1 MSSLD
6 ERSDFILPFQ
16 IEGAGVRGR
25 VARLDSVVDDIVR
38 RHDYPPA
45 VSRLLSESI
54 TLTALLG
61 NTLKFDGVFSLQTR
75 SNGPVR
81 LLAADFTTDG
91 TVRAYAGIDP
101 DRKGE
106 LPEGAPGPTAAV
118 PELLG
123 DGNLAFTVD
132 QGVHSERYQGIVSL
146 DGGTLAECAES
157 YFRVSEQLP
166 TRIKLGVSPG
176 TKGNGHAPLPWRA
189 SGIMIQQIAETGG
202 GESRTPAALSDDASG
217 EPGENWRR
225 ASILFD
231 SLSFDELTDPNLR
244 PEDVLYRLYHEDGV
258 RVFDSHEVRF
268 GCRCSRERITAVIR
282 TFSEDEIAEI
292 TVNGKIEATCE
303 FCSTTYVLDP
313 KEAEAG

>member
-1 MSSLD
+1 MNSHD

-25 VARLDSVVDDIVR
+25 VARLDSVVDNIVR

-54 TLTALLG
+54 ILTALLG

-75 SNGPVR
+75 GSGPVR

-101 DRKGE
+101 ERAEE
-106 LPEGAPGPTAAV
+106 LSSGSPGPTAAV
-118 PELLG
+118 SELLG

-132 QGVHSERYQGIVSL
+132 QGVHSERYQGIVAL
-146 DGGTLAECAES
+146 EGGTLAECAES
-157 YFRVSEQLP
+157 YFRTSEQLP
-166 TRIKLGVSPG
+166 TRIKLGVSLG
-176 TKGNGHAPLPWRA
+176 TKGNGHAPAPWRA
-189 SGIMIQQIAETGG
+189 SGIMIQQIAGTGG
-202 GESRTPAALSDDASG
+202 EVSRSAAPLSDEASE

-231 SLSFDELTDPNLR
+231 SLSFDELIDPDLT

-258 RVFDSHEVRF
+258 RVFDSREIRF
-268 GCRCSRERITAVIR
+268 GCRCSRERITSIIR
-282 TFSEDEIAEI
+282 TFSEEEIAEI

-303 FCSTTYVLDP
+303 FCNTTYVLDP
-313 KEAEAG
+313 KETEAT

>member
-1 MSSLD
+1 MTSSD
-6 ERSDFILPFQ
+6 ARRDFILPFQ

-38 RHDYPPA
+38 RHDYPAP

-75 SNGPVR
+75 GNGPVR

-91 TVRAYAGIDP
+91 TVRGYAGIDP
-101 DRKGE
+101 DRAGE
-106 LPEGAPGPTAAV
+106 LGNGAPGPEADV
-118 PELLG
+118 NGLLG

-132 QGVHSERYQGIVSL
+132 QGVHSERYQGIVGL
-146 DGGTLAECAES
+146 EGGTLAECAES
-157 YFRVSEQLP
+157 YFRTSEQLP
-166 TRIKLGVSPG
+166 TRIKLGVSLG

-189 SGIMIQQIAETGG
+189 SGIMIQQIAGSGG
-202 GESRTPAALSDDASG
+202 DVSRTPTHLSEESHE

-231 SLSFDELTDPNLR
+231 SLSFDELTDPNLT
-244 PEDVLYRLYHEDGV
+244 PEEILYRLYHEDGV
-258 RVFDSHEVRF
+258 RVFDPHEIKF
-268 GCRCSRERITAVIR
+268 GCRCSRERIAAVIK
-282 TFSEDEIAEI
+282 TFSDEEIAEI

-313 KEAEAG
+313 KEAKAN